1 MRNPPVTTSEQ
12 TLAERLRAA
21 TELLEWIASDRE
33 RLDEL
38 PTEDR
43 ERLHRAVADFYN
55 PDPVARRRKIKEAE
69 RERMATRT
77 QRVGAVLQET
87 GIRTLRRKPV
97 FTTPN
102 VFPPEAPGQHDG
114 SRPLPDTGPE

>member
-1 MRNPPVTTSEQ
+1 MRPSGARGSCSKPAAAATPPATNDGGARLPMRNPPVTVSDQ
-12 TLAERLRAA
+12 PLAERLRAA
-21 TELLEWIASDRE
+21 TELLEWIAADRE

-38 PTEDR
+38 STEDR

-77 QRVGAVLQET
+77 ERAGAVLQET
-87 GIRTLRRKPV
+87 
-97 FTTPN
+97 
-102 VFPPEAPGQHDG
+102 
-114 SRPLPDTGPE
+114 